1 MGSRGFEFLEHT
13 SDVYVRAYGRDLAE
27 ALEEAGKA
35 LFAVLVRNAEVSEPR
50 REVEVTARG
59 YDKMSLLYDWLER
72 LLLVFQLEK
81 LVASE
86 VKVTQIAEETGG
98 AGGEGEGHR
107 RGLQPSE
114 ARAWDRREGADLL
127 VDGGERGAGGR
138 GAEVRARHL
147 RVGWCRSRKRGGVS
161 SDLHYQRHVSTSSY
175 PAASEPR
182 RARSSRGL

>member
-86 VKVTQIAEETGG
+86 VKVTQIAEETGELVVRG
-98 AGGEGEGHR
+98 KAVGEDYSPLKHVPGIDVKAPTYWLMEVNEEPEGVE
-107 RGLQPSE
+107 LKFVL
-114 ARAWDRREGADLL
+114 DI
-127 VDGGERGAGGR
+127 
-138 GAEVRARHL
+138 
-147 RVGWCRSRKRGGVS
+147 
-161 SDLHYQRHVSTSSY
+161 
-175 PAASEPR
+175 
-182 RARSSRGL
+182 

>member
-86 VKVTQIAEETGG
+86 VKVTQIAEETGELVVRG
-98 AGGEGEGHR
+98 KAVGEDYSPSKHVPGIDVKAPTYWLMEVNEEPEGVE
-107 RGLQPSE
+107 LKFVL
-114 ARAWDRREGADLL
+114 DI
-127 VDGGERGAGGR
+127 
-138 GAEVRARHL
+138 
-147 RVGWCRSRKRGGVS
+147 
-161 SDLHYQRHVSTSSY
+161 
-175 PAASEPR
+175 
-182 RARSSRGL
+182 

>member
-1 MGSRGFEFLEHT
+1 MKRRRSSGFDGATVAIVKYPARRIGSGMSARGFEFLEHT

-81 LVASE
+81 LVASD
-86 VKVTQIAEETGG
+86 VRVVRIAEES
-98 AGGEGEGHR
+98 GELVVRGRAVGEDYSPQKHVPGIDVKSPTYW
-107 RGLQPSE
+107 LME
-114 ARAWDRREGADLL
+114 VNEGP
-127 VDGGERGAGGR
+127 E
-138 GAEVRARHL
+138 
-147 RVGWCRSRKRGGVS
+147 GVELKFVL
-161 SDLHYQRHVSTSSY
+161 DI
-175 PAASEPR
+175 
-182 RARSSRGL
+182 